1 MSDDELLFEGLKVL
15 DVASWIAAPVAATI
29 LGDLGAD
36 VIKVEV
42 PGDGDPYRR
51 LAMAPG
57 TPTSDVNY
65 TWLMDQRG
73 KRSITLNLKSERG
86 RAILKRLVRDCDVYI
101 TNQPLSMRRELSLGY
116 EDLEPLNPRMI
127 FASFTAYGE
136 KGPERDREGFDGIAY
151 WARSGLMD
159 LVRAPGSPPGAS
171 VAGQGDHP
179 SGVSLYAAIVTALL
193 RRERTG
199 KGTMVHTS
207 LLANGYWGNGC
218 MGQAALVG
226 ADFSARRETRMR
238 PPNPIRTLY
247 ECADGRFLQLFMV
260 RTQEQVNA
268 ILRVIGREDLLDDPR
283 FASPEARAE
292 HPEKLTE
299 ILRDGFGRGPLRAW
313 LDALQGA
320 DVPASHVAI
329 VEDMLDDEQAKI
341 NGVLMKPADADVEA
355 PYVINNPVF
364 VEGIGHVPPRR
375 APEVGEHTDVILAGL
390 GYAPEEIAELRA
402 QGVV

>member
-57 TPTSDVNY
+57 TPASDVNY

-73 KRSITLNLKSERG
+73 KRSITLNLKTEQG

-226 ADFSARRETRMR
+226 ADFSPRHEARMR

-247 ECADGRFLQLFMV
+247 ECSDGRHLQLFMV
-260 RTQEQVNA
+260 RTQDQVNA
-268 ILRVIGREDLLDDPR
+268 ILRIIGREDLVEDPR
-283 FASPEARAE
+283 FGSREARAE
-292 HPEKLTE
+292 HPGELTD
-299 ILRDGFGRGPLRAW
+299 ILREGFAKRPLRAW
-313 LDALQGA
+313 LDALHGA

-341 NGVLMKPADADVEA
+341 NEVLVEPTDADVNA
-355 PYVINNPVF
+355 PFVINNPVF
-364 VEGIGHVPPRR
+364 VEGIGRVQPRK
-375 APEVGEHTDVILAGL
+375 APEVGEHTDAILTKL

>member
-1 MSDDELLFEGLKVL
+1 MSEELLFKGLKVL

-36 VIKVEV
+36 VIKVEI

-73 KRSITLNLKSERG
+73 KRSITLNLKSEDG
-86 RAILKRLVRDCDVYI
+86 RAILKRLVADCDVYV
-101 TNQPLSMRRELSLGY
+101 TNQPLSMRRALGLTY
-116 EDLEPLNPRMI
+116 EDLKSLNPRMI

-159 LVRAPGSPPGAS
+159 LVRSPGSPPGAS

-179 SGVSLYAAIVTALL
+179 SAVSLYAAIVTALL
-193 RRERTG
+193 FRERTG
-199 KGTMVHTS
+199 KGTMVHSS

-226 ADFSARRETRMR
+226 ADFSVRRDAASR
-238 PPNPIRTLY
+238 PPNPIRTIY
-247 ECADGRFLQLFMV
+247 ECSDGRHLQLFMV
-260 RTQEQVNA
+260 RTQEHVDS
-268 ILRVIGREDLLDDPR
+268 ILRVVGRDDLVGDER
-283 FASPEARAE
+283 FASQEARAGHQGE
-292 HPEKLTE
+292 LTE
-299 ILRDGFGRGPLRAW
+299 ILREGFGKRPLKAW
-313 LDALQGA
+313 LEALHAA

-329 VEDMLDDEQAKI
+329 VEDMLEDEQAKI
-341 NGVLMKPADADVEA
+341 NDILVEPSEPEVEA
-355 PYVINNPVF
+355 RWVINNPVF
-364 VEGIGHVPPRR
+364 VDGIGRVGPRK
-375 APEVGEHTDVILAGL
+375 APEVGEHTDAILTEL
-390 GYAPEEIAELRA
+390 GYAAEDIAQLRE
-402 QGVV
+402 QGVL

>member
-1 MSDDELLFEGLKVL
+1 MSDELLFEGLKVL

-36 VIKVEV
+36 VIKVEI

-51 LAMAPG
+51 LATNPG

-73 KRSITLNLKSERG
+73 KRSITLNLKSEDG
-86 RAILKRLVRDCDVYI
+86 RAILKRLVENCDVYV
-101 TNQPLSMRRELSLGY
+101 TNQPLSMRRALGLTY
-116 EDLEPLNPRMI
+116 EDLKPLNPTMI

-159 LVRAPGSPPGAS
+159 LVRAPGAPPGAS

-199 KGTMVHTS
+199 EGTMVHSS

-226 ADFSARRETRMR
+226 ADFSVRREAASR
-238 PPNPIRTLY
+238 PRNPIRTIY
-247 ECADGRFLQLFMV
+247 ECSDGRHLQLFMV
-260 RTQEQVNA
+260 RTQEQVES
-268 ILRVIGREDLLDDPR
+268 ILREIGREDLLGDPR
-283 FASPEARAE
+283 FASPEARADHQAE
-292 HPEKLTE
+292 LTE
-299 ILRDGFGRGPLRAW
+299 ILREGFVKRPMQAW
-313 LDALQGA
+313 LEALHAA
-320 DVPASHVAI
+320 DVPASHIAI

-341 NGVLMKPADADVEA
+341 NDILVKPSEPDVAA

-364 VEGIGHVPPRR
+364 VEGIGRVGPRK
-375 APEVGEHTDVILAGL
+375 APEVGEHTDAILSEL
-390 GYAPEEIAELRA
+390 GYAAEDIAELRE
-402 QGVV
+402 QGVL